1 MFTNIHFVT
10 MLSEVLMKITI
21 IQTDKL
27 NIDAVFDD
35 EAKALPSDELACLV
49 QDAIML
55 LHSHLLTLESIQE
68 S

>member
-1 MFTNIHFVT
+1 
-10 MLSEVLMKITI
+10 MKITI
-21 IQTDKL
+21 VTDKTRAP
-27 NIDAVFDD
+27 NIEIDD

-55 LHSHLLTLESIQE
+55 LHTHLLTLESIQE

>member
-1 MFTNIHFVT
+1 
-10 MLSEVLMKITI
+10 MKITI

-35 EAKALPSDELACLV
+35 EAKSLPSDELACLV

-55 LHSHLLTLESIQE
+55 LHSHLLTLQSEDES
-68 S
+68 

>member
-1 MFTNIHFVT
+1 

-21 IQTDKL
+21 VTDETRAP
-27 NIDAVFDD
+27 NIELDD

-55 LHSHLLTLESIQE
+55 LHTHLLTLESIQE